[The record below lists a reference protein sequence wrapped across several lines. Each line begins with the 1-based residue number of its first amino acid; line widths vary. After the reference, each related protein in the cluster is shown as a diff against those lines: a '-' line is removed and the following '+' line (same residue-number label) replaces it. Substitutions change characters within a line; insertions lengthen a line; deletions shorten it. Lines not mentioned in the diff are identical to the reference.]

1 MKNHRFLPSYLTVL
15 ITIFIASLIGCDIV
29 QQKNQNRP
37 SKSTEQKGSSVTLVG
52 RIAPD
57 FSLLDSTEFLGFVV
71 TCMSCGGSVLGS
83 TSSTE

>member
-1 MKNHRFLPSYLTVL
+1 MKKQRFLPSYLTVL

-52 RIAPD
+52 QIAPD
-57 FSLLDSTEFLGFVV
+57 FSLLDMRGNTVSLSALRGKAI
-71 TCMSCGGSVLGS
+71 VLS
-83 TSSTE
+83 FWASW